1 MFKFDDIGD
10 DVLSFKSTSQKPFR
24 KIRLAICCREKKMN
38 SRPMLKIL
46 EWISQ
51 SDDIQILRM
60 NDEMIMNKPIEEWI
74 RCDVMIS
81 FYSNGFPLQK
91 AIDYAEK
98 YKPKM
103 INDLFMQTVLWD
115 RPSILERLK
124 KRKIPI
130 PKSFVVLRGDDKKRA

>member
-1 MFKFDDIGD
+1 
-10 DVLSFKSTSQKPFR
+10 
-24 KIRLAICCREKKMN
+24 
-38 SRPMLKIL
+38 MLKIL